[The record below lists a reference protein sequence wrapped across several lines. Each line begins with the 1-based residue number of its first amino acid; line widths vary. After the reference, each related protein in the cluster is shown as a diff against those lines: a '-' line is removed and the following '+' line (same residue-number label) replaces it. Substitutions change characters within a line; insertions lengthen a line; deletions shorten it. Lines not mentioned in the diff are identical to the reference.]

1 MGKRYKE
8 IPRQKRYTDDKEARA
23 NTFNIICHQ
32 GISHYSN
39 EMTLHIYM
47 NCEYLKSSV

>member
-8 IPRQKRYTDDKEARA
+8 ISCQKRYTDGKEAGA

-32 GISHYSN
+32 GLSHHN
-39 EMTLHIYM
+39 EITLHIYL
-47 NCEYLKSSV
+47 NCEYLKISV